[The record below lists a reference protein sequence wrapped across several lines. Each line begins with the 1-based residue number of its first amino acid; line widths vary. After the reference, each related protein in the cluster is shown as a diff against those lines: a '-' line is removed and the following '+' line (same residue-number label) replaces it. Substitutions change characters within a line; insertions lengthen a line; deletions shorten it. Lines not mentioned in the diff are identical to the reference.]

1 MLIIT
6 ISSAFLS
13 TKCQVDI
20 KAYMMYIIRL
30 PSTCSTSTEK
40 KKTKTKTYYPYPFVQ
55 TGTEY
60 INIPNPNEMQ
70 MVIKA
75 YAYAL
80 QGRSLS
86 LIALN
91 SAVKVETVLR
101 QPKNPS
107 CMPDATVSLVWLFTC
122 TK

>member
-6 ISSAFLS
+6 ISSAFWS
-13 TKCQVDI
+13 TWYQGIYDVHN
-20 KAYMMYIIRL
+20 KAAINMLYL
-30 PSTCSTSTEK
+30 HQN
-40 KKTKTKTYYPYPFVQ
+40 KKTCYPYHFVQ

-91 SAVKVETVLR
+91 SAMKVETVLK

-107 CMPDATVSLVWLFTC
+107 CMPNATISQV
-122 TK
+122 